1 MTLTGPAARP
11 IRFTAALPA
20 WRHVVETLGG
30 ALVHEAQGWL
40 VYQLGSGRLALHAGG
55 GDDGEVPG
63 TTTFCVETPEPLDE
77 AVRAVRDAGVPM
89 EVAETN
95 HGRAGVLRAAD
106 GTLVTLDAQTPADAG
121 APAAAR
127 AAGAAPGGASE
138 PRLAVLPIWYGP
150 DTSIPRDVLEALG
163 ARPEI
168 VGDDGGWT
176 ELVFPGGGRAGV
188 HRAESADVE
197 LAFWWDGDVEDA
209 LALLTGAGIDAVL
222 IDETYS
228 RTVQLADPDGGP
240 AIWINERQTDLY
252 GYTRAEG

>member
-1 MTLTGPAARP
+1 MTLTGPTARP
-11 IRFTAALPA
+11 IRFTAELSA

-30 ALVHEAQGWL
+30 TLVHAAPGWL

-55 GDDGEVPG
+55 GDAGEGPG
-63 TTTFCVETPEPLDE
+63 TTTLCVETPEPLD
-77 AVRAVRDAGVPM
+77 AAIRAVRDAGVPM

-106 GTLVTLDAQTPADAG
+106 GTLVTLDAETTADADAG
-121 APAAAR
+121 AATAT
-127 AAGAAPGGASE
+127 E

-150 DTSIPRDVLEALG
+150 EVSLPREVLEALG

-197 LAFWWDGDVEDA
+197 LAFWWDGDVEEA
-209 LALLTGAGIDAVL
+209 LTLLTGAGIEAVL

-228 RTVQLADPDGGP
+228 RTVQFADPDGGT

-252 GYTRAEG
+252 GYTRAGG